1 MTDRVAALRADLDR
15 APAVLGAVIEAYAG
29 GDSPFA
35 GLANR
40 LEGRRLVF
48 SGLGSSRYAA
58 LTAESL
64 LRSRGRS
71 AWSEYASSGQPTAAT
86 RDLALIAI
94 SASGRTADVVEAAHR
109 HRGTSLVVAITND
122 PGSPLARE
130 ADAVLPLLAGT
141 ETAGISTL
149 TYRATLAVLG
159 LVAGIRID
167 RLRGTVDRLAE
178 LADSLAT
185 GIAAA
190 ADLLDG
196 APAIDILADAAALG
210 TAEQG
215 ALMLREAPRLPAH
228 AGETG
233 DWLHT
238 SVYLAWPGHLAVLY
252 AGATADGDVVATIVR
267 RGGQVV
273 AVGAPIPEASV
284 IIETG
289 RREADGPFERAIL
302 ESLVADRLALALWDR
317 ATAKG

>member
-1 MTDRVAALRADLDR
+1 MTDRVAALRTDIAR
-15 APAVLGAVIEAYAG
+15 APEALTAVTDAYAG
-29 GDSPFA
+29 AASPFA

-48 SGLGSSRYAA
+48 AGLGSSRYAA
-58 LTAESL
+58 LTAASL

-71 AWSEYASSGQPTAAT
+71 AWTEYASSGQPTAPT
-86 RDLALIAI
+86 RDLALVAI
-94 SASGRTADVVEAAHR
+94 SASGRTAEVVGTARR

-130 ADAVLPLLAGT
+130 ADAVLPLFAGT

-159 LVAGIRID
+159 VLVGVRID
-167 RLRGTVDRLAE
+167 RLRATVDRLAG
-178 LADSLAT
+178 LADGLPTA
-185 GIAAA
+185 IAQA

-215 ALMLREAPRLPAH
+215 ALMLREASRLPAH

-238 SVYLAWPGHLAVLY
+238 SVYLALPGHRAVLY
-252 AGATADGDVVATIVR
+252 AGSTADPEVVATIVR
-267 RGGQVV
+267 RGGQIV
-273 AVGAPIPEASV
+273 AVGAPVPDASV
-284 IIETG
+284 VIDTG
-289 RREADGPFERAIL
+289 RRDADGPIERAIL
-302 ESLVADRLALALWDR
+302 ESMVADRLALALWDR
-317 ATAKG
+317 TTAEG